1 MKAHKITL
9 LVLNFENTS
18 EEDLRTLI
26 EHNKYLS
33 VSVEEVETVEL
44 GEWDDDHPL
53 NKKGRDWK
61 SYFKKDSHEA

>member
-18 EEDLRTLI
+18 DEEVRQLV

-33 VSVEEVETVEL
+33 VSVEDMETI
-44 GEWDDDHPL
+44 GITDWDDDHPL
-53 NKKGRDWK
+53 NKCDRDWRP
-61 SYFKKDSHEA
+61 YFKGDDNG